1 MLINYLLKVCKNLK
15 RGVLIGGGGGVNNY
29 IIIIDVLIY

>member
-15 RGVLIGGGGGVNNY
+15 RGVLIGGGGVNNY